1 MVHVFGFVFV
11 FGSVISRAFLFFSDA
26 YWTIYKSFHGSSLL
40 INYKNDFSHWFILF
54 KVNYVKRY
62 RYAHTFAYI
71 EASKIHTESSN
82 KNARQINNNNNYYN
96 SSRGSISSKLSLR
109 CVSAIYVCVYVS
121 AIIAFGMPL
130 MRVERILFLC
140 FHLVDYVL
148 RAFVLLLFALL
159 IKSNG
164 KNLFFIET
172 LRYTTLHFRANYL
185 RNCYLPNV
193 IHKFIKMMSI
203 KMIRASRTI

>member
-1 MVHVFGFVFV
+1 MCECYICMCVCKCDYR
-11 FGSVISRAFLFFSDA
+11 IWDA
-26 YWTIYKSFHGSSLL
+26 I
-40 INYKNDFSHWFILF
+40 
-54 KVNYVKRY
+54 
-62 RYAHTFAYI
+62 
-71 EASKIHTESSN
+71 
-82 KNARQINNNNNYYN
+82 NARWTDT
-96 SSRGSISSKLSLR
+96 
-109 CVSAIYVCVYVS
+109 
-121 AIIAFGMPL
+121 
-130 MRVERILFLC
+130 FLC

-203 KMIRASRTI
+203 KMIRASRTISTLSKKTCKFTLVVKFKYFNRLNQLCSDKTGISIANIVNWNASNEIWMPNGWKHILSKELILSLYLSSTVSVSILLF